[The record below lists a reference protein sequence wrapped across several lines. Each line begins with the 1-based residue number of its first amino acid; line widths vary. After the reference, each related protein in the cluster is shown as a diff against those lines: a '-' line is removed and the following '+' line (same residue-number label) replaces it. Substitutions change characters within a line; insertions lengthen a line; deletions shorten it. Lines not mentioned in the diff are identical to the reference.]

1 MEKSHKKSNYTVS
14 LGDSKKSN
22 HFYKDCGSSSDDECK
37 KRSCS
42 KKKCKKCV
50 GPPGPLVVTL
60 MATGEPTGLDPGDE
74 GNYCIISDCNTKYLS
89 VGCYITIVCT
99 STNTAYFLING
110 IEIDDT
116 GIIISIENVN
126 EETATWDVGAK
137 VALVGPQGQTGA
149 TGATL
154 FDVGPI
160 AEVSWPYGAT
170 LITGDTGL
178 ISLQLAPADNANP
191 GLLTATDQLVAGTK
205 YFQDVF
211 VAANFDGDPYSSW
224 GGFNPG
230 SMYFDTGL
238 NALQVYL
245 GSTVGSTFSGT
256 TWCSVLTDCSGY
268 TGGLNGVTAINASGL
283 SYGATLT
290 SDRYLQLGS
299 ATSTNPGLM
308 TAIGQTFS
316 GDKYFNGFVGVS
328 GLFRLGN
335 YSSSPSVGITGSLYY
350 NTTTSGASGLQV
362 STGSAWTSVKS
373 FVIDHPK
380 DQDKLLVHGCLEGP
394 EAGVYYR
401 GKGVITN
408 NESVVIELPDYVDKL
423 ATNLTVQLT
432 PIFDGNIYKPQYFA
446 TEVSANKFL
455 VHGVNGAFY
464 WNVYGQ
470 RLSFIV
476 EPNKNEVEIK
486 GDGPYK
492 WL

>member
-1 MEKSHKKSNYTVS
+1 
-14 LGDSKKSN
+14 
-22 HFYKDCGSSSDDECK
+22 
-37 KRSCS
+37 
-42 KKKCKKCV
+42 
-50 GPPGPLVVTL
+50 
-60 MATGEPTGLDPGDE
+60 
-74 GNYCIISDCNTKYLS
+74 
-89 VGCYITIVCT
+89 
-99 STNTAYFLING
+99 
-110 IEIDDT
+110 
-116 GIIISIENVN
+116 
-126 EETATWDVGAK
+126 
-137 VALVGPQGQTGA
+137 
-149 TGATL
+149 
-154 FDVGPI
+154 
-160 AEVSWPYGAT
+160 
-170 LITGDTGL
+170 
-178 ISLQLAPADNANP
+178 
-191 GLLTATDQLVAGTK
+191 
-205 YFQDVF
+205 
-211 VAANFDGDPYSSW
+211 
-224 GGFNPG
+224 
-230 SMYFDTGL
+230 
-238 NALQVYL
+238 
-245 GSTVGSTFSGT
+245 
-256 TWCSVLTDCSGY
+256 
-268 TGGLNGVTAINASGL
+268 
-283 SYGATLT
+283 
-290 SDRYLQLGS
+290 
-299 ATSTNPGLM
+299 M

-328 GLFRLGN
+328 GLFGLGN

-350 NTTTSGASGLQV
+350 NTTIAGASGLQV
-362 STGSAWTSVKS
+362 SSGSTWSSVKS

-432 PIFDGNIYKPQYFA
+432 PIYDGDIYKPQYFA